1 MARKT
6 PVGRRGFLKGAAGAA
21 ASAAAGVAGLATS
34 TPTAK
39 AQAPERAP
47 ATPLPS
53 AALAANEKSSP
64 AARVDVY
71 TTDRPG
77 SDFMVDVIKTLNFD
91 YVCANP
97 GSSFRG
103 LHESLVNYG
112 GNKAPE
118 LITCCHEES
127 SVAMAHGYFKIEGKP
142 LMVMAHGTVGLQHAS
157 MAIYNAYADRVP
169 VYIVLGNIQDINFR
183 RSDVE
188 WAHSVQDAAAMVRDY
203 TKWDD
208 NPVSLS
214 HFAESS
220 VRAYKIA
227 MTPPYEPVVIVAD
240 AVLQEEPMPEADRRT
255 ARIPK
260 LTLSAPPA
268 GHSGAVAEAAKMLVA
283 AENPL
288 IVAGR
293 SARTPQGIALLVE
306 LAETLQAPVQDRHFR
321 MNFPSLHP
329 LRGGNIATADVVL
342 GLEVQDF
349 WMATHSMTPINR
361 MGMESKPITKPGAK
375 LITIYSGDLYGKSN
389 YQDFG
394 RYAEVDLSIAAD
406 AEATLPALIEAC
418 KKLITA
424 DRRSAMQARGAKLAG
439 ASKAARERDIE
450 LAAYGWDASP
460 ISTAR
465 VSAELWNQI
474 KNEDWSLVS
483 DVNPF
488 FSSWPLR
495 LWDFTKHY
503 QYLGEHGAYGIGYG
517 APAAVGAALA
527 NRKHGRLTV
536 NIQCDGD
543 LNYAPGVL
551 WTAAH
556 HRIPLLTIMHNNRA
570 YHQEAMYLTDM
581 AARANRGIEN
591 FSVGTGINDP
601 NIDYATMAKAYG
613 MYGKGPVTDPKDLG
627 PAIKEAIA
635 VVKRGEPAL
644 IDVVTQPR

>member
-1 MARKT
+1 MAKKS

-21 ASAAAGVAGLATS
+21 AGAAALATAP
-34 TPTAK
+34 TPAK
-39 AQAPERAP
+39 AQAPEHPP

-53 AALAANEKSSP
+53 AALAAAEKSAP

-77 SDFMVDVIKTLNFD
+77 SDFMVDVLKTLHFD

-112 GNKAPE
+112 GNHAPE

-240 AVLQEEPMPEADRRT
+240 AVLQEEPMPEADRRA

-260 LTLSAPPA
+260 LTLSTPPA
-268 GHSGAVAEAAKMLVA
+268 GDSGAVAEAAKWLVA

-293 SARTPQGIALLVE
+293 SARTPRGIALLVE

-329 LRGGNIATADVVL
+329 LNGGNIATADVVL

-349 WMATHSMTPINR
+349 WMATHAMTPVNR

-375 LITIYSGDLYGKSN
+375 LITVYSGDLYGKSN

-418 KKLITA
+418 KKLIMRE
-424 DRRSAMQARGAKLAG
+424 RRRAMQERGAKLAE
-439 ASKAARERDIE
+439 ASKAARDRDIE

-495 LWDFTKHY
+495 MWDFTKHY

-527 NRKHGRLTV
+527 NRKYGRLTV

-581 AARANRGIEN
+581 AARANRGIEK

-601 NIDYATMAKAYG
+601 NIDYAMMAKAYG
-613 MYGKGPVTDPKDLG
+613 MYGKGPITDPKDLG
-627 PAIKEAIA
+627 PAIKEALA